1 MRNTADDLLTSVA
14 FLCDSMRIIGS
25 KNKSEHFRSR
35 DSADEESKRPLIVLH
50 IPKLDSPFSVACLLY
65 TTAHSLVEACHRT

>member
-14 FLCDSMRIIGS
+14 FLCDTMRIIGS
-25 KNKSEHFRSR
+25 KNKSEHFRST
-35 DSADEESKRPLIVLH
+35 DSAEDESKQPLIVLH